1 MATLIRGLALLCVA
15 TCITQVLLLAF
26 YAARGTLNP
35 TTGTK
40 VIALVNGIDITGER
54 LRRILRESDD
64 GEQPSFEQVL
74 EARRLAGLD
83 MDLRLRS
90 QNRYRGELAEMLAKL
105 INERDRF
112 DDRRDAF
119 ERNLNE
125 LEQGAIDEGITRV
138 QRLMQEL
145 EADKAKDMLLRWFDD
160 ERIDDVVKIV
170 QAIPSDKR
178 KDILAEF
185 ESDEENDM
193 LYQIIRRIGDGLPV
207 TSLIEQAR
215 AGGAG

>member
-1 MATLIRGLALLCVA
+1 MAPLIRGLALLCIA
-15 TCITQVLLLAF
+15 TCITQALLLAF
-26 YAARGTLNP
+26 YAARGTLTP
-35 TTGTK
+35 ETGTK

-54 LRRILRESDD
+54 LRRILQESDD
-64 GEQPSFEQVL
+64 GVQPDFDQVL

-112 DDRRDAF
+112 DERRDAF

-125 LEQGAIDEGITRV
+125 LEQGAIDEGIARV

-145 EADKAKDMLLRWFDD
+145 EADKAKDMLIRWFDD

-185 ESDEENDM
+185 ESDDENDM

-207 TSLIEQAR
+207 TSLIDQAR
-215 AGGAG
+215 GGAG